1 MDSFVFL
8 PKPFTL
14 KQLAAKV
21 KEVMSDDDSGLPPNA
36 QA

>member
-21 KEVMSDDDSGLPPNA
+21 KEVMSGEDGA
-36 QA
+36 VT